1 MSPIRPIGPLLL
13 MGLALFFAAVSPL
26 RAQYEIKGG
35 VSNYLSYRSGGIPV
49 GPSGS
54 PSGSPTI
61 TPQFA
66 NVVETSASTGPISNA
81 SALTARYPST
91 PLVVLQR
98 TSIGNAFASGVPR
111 YFLGDRIVPPAS
123 YVNPSG
129 AVIATS
135 PGFWRAEP
143 VRAAEIVTNPSGAAL
158 KDSTGAAI
166 ANTGGVIV
174 PALAPGV
181 YETFYYSPHAQCV
194 FACQPGQVQVWWRS
208 SLPDPTSN
216 SYILV
221 HETFSVSSAT
231 TSPVRTFYWTEKS
244 FNGPRVTVPSGRI
257 VTVNPV
263 FSNVFPATVPTEFV
277 SVGST
282 PPADPDAQPAA
293 ELRTVW
299 YEKNNGVGEL
309 HCYNVSGR
317 ILIEYLGALRDD
329 GSHEF
334 LGADI
339 VEVSQAADSSTL
351 TVFLGEEIRPA
362 LDDRSLVALPV
373 SSTSSSSSVSY
384 YGSVA
389 RPDGSLA
396 YYAERENTLE
406 DRVIFYWLETLDAG
420 ILPASGLAPGLE
432 LDWPKY
438 LHKYL
443 QAWPSDVGSF
453 AHYTVGHTGSSTATG
468 TGLKFES
475 GKIPALVY
483 QDDEEQDEAVID
495 SLSQRLLVGLGGDLL
510 NRTLLKF
517 TGNNG
522 GVWYVRLMTQ
532 ADDRNGFLESDGGP
546 ALTGTAYVGR
556 RIDPPSAD
564 YTLAGY
570 ISAGTAYSTSA
581 YLNPFSAGIEAA
593 EDGAII
599 PVNALPSG
607 GSTLEVWWF
616 KKVAAPSAE
625 FEDFYVPAKVGRYT
639 LAWRS
644 DDPKIV
650 LASNSG
656 SGDLSAAE
664 TDGFVYVQND
674 SAQPGYNPNEEHAL
688 MLGGRVYALRDD
700 LNVTTAGG
708 FTSQPRVLLQYTDP
722 ADNRPSMTAWEVL
735 REDATYTFVYDTT
748 VPTILNSPM
757 PLPKLALPVDSATG
771 LTKNTEVTPN
781 LDSYPPESL
790 ASGAPSA
797 YTKFTFK
804 DRKGY
809 DWVYRGPH
817 DDAASSGLPVSAPL
831 VNAEFNTGSRGIWT
845 QSGNIATPTVSTA
858 AGTFASSA
866 TNNGDAQVYTS
877 GLTPFAGNSVPSL
890 QIRFKASANV
900 STQLFWGNE
909 DGGFSGSRSLT
920 VSYTGAGAW
929 QTLTFALSG
938 VTGWAGKTINALRFD
953 PVTVA
958 GQTFE
963 IDWIRASAAVPAL
976 GMQWYY
982 TMRDGFWIPGRSA
995 QPAEGTILP
1004 YLRPK
1009 NSDGSF
1015 VGDPVTGTALT
1026 VTYRPAWPSNVP
1038 TMSVG
1043 ETLTLANHGL
1053 PAVRGQTS
1061 AVVLYQ
1067 QSVARSGTAVTSVTL
1082 HDPTRAKTV
1091 LLNAANVGLTRLP
1104 ASAATTMD
1112 SGKTYFQ
1119 LLAPHLQHRF
1129 YFDSTL
1135 GDVGGLVLIGQFV
1148 DEIAGEDYVHLNAL
1162 STDDVAAL
1170 KGIVAST
1177 DADYQKWSNAID
1189 GLSTKVETFIEDPA
1203 KKGTYIADSAQTVTV
1218 GATSLAAISSSD
1230 TAVDSYALTA
1240 TGAGSGFVSLLFGNG
1255 HAFTPAGEPVTV
1267 AIVKVAGQLYTGDLK
1282 SLVASNPLD
1291 EQTALRHSG
1300 DFAAL
1305 PGNYEFDW
1313 RYAPPQ
1319 DGVQPPTY
1327 TYSMA
1332 TALGASPSNLWQ
1344 LATNPSAPLPSSY
1357 PSTQYEFART
1367 FAINNSSYNYS
1378 SGLPG
1383 TVARAASALHFA
1395 GAVPSQIVFSAEL
1408 GAHDGFVLYVNG
1420 TAALASRL
1428 PAGTA
1433 TPSGLESTDARSGLS
1448 TSGLTYQYYVPST
1461 YFVSGDN
1468 RIEVALYSSANAN
1481 AASSLNFRIDTSV
1494 ETDEVVKSGSPWI
1507 KPNGTLSNVVVVGG
1521 SADSPLGNPLL
1532 VFSDNYFTVRYRP
1545 KTGVANA
1552 AGTDWSRWMTPKLV
1566 ESWIKRA
1573 LDGINPFTQRTDD
1586 LYNNPV
1592 STDVSILT
1600 QAGTRWEG
1608 DVALTLDNID
1618 DFGLIEIYETLLN
1631 RAKKL
1636 SIDAG
1641 YDDPGTNDTLLL
1653 TAGYLNDLYI
1663 TLGNEASDDADNP
1676 TISIDGETDSDEV
1689 NTSRFSFEGQV
1700 PSLIDEELALLRGR
1714 DDFLSPGVTTAP
1726 SYNRL
1731 YWNYINGIDSGESIY
1746 AINYDIKEKAG
1757 GPYADGE
1764 LDASDAYYMF
1774 PQGHGD
1780 AYGHYLTA
1788 LTGYYKLLTS
1798 PHFTWTPRSESVDIL
1813 GLTVQIDY
1821 QDERKFAAAA
1831 ANVARVGARVL
1842 DVTARESYRDDTSV
1856 GWSHQ
1861 RDGKYNSTTGLT
1873 RHWGT
1878 DEWASRAGQ
1887 GAYYHWISAN
1897 AMLPDKDTNTQHT
1910 GVQVIDRSTVPELSE
1925 IVSSAIDIQTSL
1937 DNQCAHLNP
1946 LGLANG
1952 AIAFDISPAE
1962 LKAGKTHFEQIYDR
1976 AVRACLNAKAAF
1988 DQACVMNT
1996 RLRNQNNSLDDYNA
2010 AVDDQEDAFEYQLI
2024 EIFGT
2029 AYPGDIGPGKLYSQ
2043 GYTGPDLTHYYFID
2057 QPSVLVDTGS
2067 TVTVNF
2073 REPIALNT
2081 FTDWSLDD
2089 PYNTIRDSAQYVTRT
2104 YQLKPH
2110 NLMQFPP
2117 SGYGTRSQPGSL
2129 QRALLSVYQAQVNAR
2144 EAASL
2149 LDNLNRQFDRDY
2161 QLYTEFRTAYDEAN
2175 AGADEKSAQ
2184 AAANINA
2191 ATAFSSS
2198 AELLGVTA
2206 DFIDAIGESTAESL
2220 PTDAGLSI
2228 DATSVA
2234 RGLSL
2239 FSAATATYSMR
2250 LSGIGLNTAAAYLG
2264 IEADNLSGEADDF
2277 YTQYDWD
2284 NEDKQHVV
2292 EFERLLQKVLNTAY
2306 ELSRRIAE
2314 LQQANEEV
2322 TRLIA
2327 QGNQILARR
2336 EIFRQ
2341 RAAAVIQ
2348 GYRTR
2353 DMTYRTF
2360 RNEALTQYQAL
2371 YDLAAQYTYLATQ
2384 SYDYETGLLGTS
2396 AGRDLIDDIVSTRS
2410 LGDFTLGQPV
2420 ATTGTTGDG
2429 GLASLLARLKS
2440 DWSVVESRLGINNP
2454 DTNGTLFSLRGELFR
2469 IRTDAATTDDDTAW
2483 KQVLEQ
2489 HIMSNVLNDPD
2500 VAQYCRNIRQP
2511 DGSTVPGI
2519 VIPFSTTI
2527 GHGLNFFGLPLAAGD
2542 HAYTPSAY
2550 TTKIYATGLVL
2561 KGYIG
2566 MDPYAIGVPNAGGPA
2581 SSNPDALS
2589 ATPYVYLV
2597 PAGVDSMLAPP
2608 LGTDATAVRSWTVK
2622 DQAIPLPFNLGQSSF
2637 SSTQFFTTNGTLN
2650 EQLWIP
2656 RQHQAFRPVNDPAY
2670 FYSTMPAEFTNSRL
2684 IGRSVWNSQWKLVIP
2699 AYTLLSNEDDA
2710 LDRFVRSVTDIQL
2723 FLRTYSHAGN

>member
-1 MSPIRPIGPLLL
+1 
-13 MGLALFFAAVSPL
+13 MGLALLFAAATPL
-26 RAQYEIKGG
+26 RAQYEIDGG
-35 VSNYLSYRSGGIPV
+35 VSNNLSYRPGGIPV
-49 GPSGS
+49 GPSGT
-54 PSGSPTI
+54 PTGDPAI
-61 TPQFA
+61 TPQFS
-66 NVVETSASTGPISNA
+66 NLVETSASAGPLSNA
-81 SALTARYPST
+81 TALTSRYPSAGGF
-91 PLVVLQR
+91 VLQR
-98 TSIGNAFASGVPR
+98 ASVGSAFASGVPR
-111 YFLGDRIVPPAS
+111 YFLGDRIVPPTG
-123 YVNPSG
+123 YVNSSG
-129 AVIATS
+129 ATIATS
-135 PGFWRAEP
+135 ADFWRAEP
-143 VRAAEIVTNPSGAAL
+143 VRDGEIVINPSGQPL

-174 PALAPGV
+174 PALDPGV
-181 YETFYYSPHAQCV
+181 YETFYYSPHARCV

-208 SLPDPTSN
+208 ALPDASN
-216 SYILV
+216 NYILV

-231 TSPVRTFYWTEKS
+231 TSPVRSFYWTEKS
-244 FNGPRVTVPSGRI
+244 FNGPRISIPSGRI

-263 FSNVFPATVPTEFV
+263 FSNVFPATVDAEYV
-277 SVGST
+277 AVGST

-339 VEVSQAADSSTL
+339 VEVSQSADSSTL
-351 TVFLGEEIRPA
+351 TVYLGEEIRPA
-362 LDDRSLVALPV
+362 LEDPTLVALPV
-373 SSTSSSSSVSY
+373 STTSSSSSVSY
-384 YGSVA
+384 YGSIA

-406 DRVIFYWLETLDAG
+406 DRVVFYWLERLDAAV
-420 ILPASGLAPGLE
+420 LPSSGLAPGLE

-443 QAWPSDVGSF
+443 QAWPDDVGSF
-453 AHYTVGHTGSSTATG
+453 AHYTVSHNGSTADTG
-468 TGLKFES
+468 TGLKFEG
-475 GKIPALVY
+475 GKIPALVF
-483 QDDEEQDEAVID
+483 QDDDEQDEAAID
-495 SLSQRLLVGLGGDLL
+495 SLTQRLLVGLGGDQL
-510 NRTLLKF
+510 NRSLLKF
-517 TGNNG
+517 TGDNG

-532 ADDRNGFLESDGGP
+532 ADDRDGFLEGDGGA

-556 RIDPPSAD
+556 RIDPPSSD

-581 YLNPFSAGIEAA
+581 YKDPFSAGISTA
-593 EDGAII
+593 EEGAII
-599 PVNALPSG
+599 PVNALPNG
-607 GSTLEVWWF
+607 GSTLEIWWF

-625 FEDFYVPAKVGRYT
+625 FSDFYVPAKVGRYT
-639 LAWRS
+639 LAWRT

-656 SGDLSAAE
+656 SGDLSPAQL
-664 TDGFVYVQND
+664 DGFVYVQNNA
-674 SAQPGYNPNEEHAL
+674 AQPGYNPNEEHAL
-688 MLGGRVYALRDD
+688 LLSDRVYALRDD
-700 LNVTTAGG
+700 LNVTTASG
-708 FTSQPRVLLQYTDP
+708 FTSQPRVLLEYPDASDGRP
-722 ADNRPSMTAWEVL
+722 AMTAWEVL
-735 REDATYTFVYDTT
+735 REDSTHTFVYDTT
-748 VPTILNSPM
+748 APVILNSPM
-757 PLPKLALPVDSATG
+757 PLPKLSLPVDSVTG
-771 LTKNTEVTPN
+771 LTRNTEVTPN
-781 LDSYPPESL
+781 LDAYPPETL
-790 ASGAPSA
+790 ASGAPST

-817 DDAASSGLPVSAPL
+817 TDAASSGLPASAPL
-831 VNAEFNTGSRGIWT
+831 ANTEFNTGSKGYWT
-845 QSGNIATPTVSTA
+845 ASSNIATPTVSTST
-858 AGTFASSA
+858 GTFASSA
-866 TNNGDAQVYTS
+866 TGNGDAMFYTS
-877 GLTPFAGNSVPSL
+877 GLPSFAGNSVPTI
-890 QIRFKASANV
+890 QIRMKASANV

-909 DGGFSGSRSLT
+909 DGGTSEARSLR
-920 VSYTGAGAW
+920 VDYTGAGAW
-929 QTLTFALSG
+929 QTLSFSVSTSSN
-938 VTGWAGKTINALRFD
+938 WAGKTINLLRFD
-953 PVTVA
+953 PVTAV

-982 TMRDGFWIPGRSA
+982 TMREDFWIPGLA
-995 QPAEGTILP
+995 TQPAEGTILP

-1009 NSDGSF
+1009 NSDGTYA
-1015 VGDPVTGTALT
+1015 GDPVTGTAFT
-1026 VTYRPAWPSNVP
+1026 VTYRPAWPSDAPN
-1038 TMSVG
+1038 MSVG

-1061 AVVLYQ
+1061 ALVLYQ
-1067 QSVARSGTAVTSVTL
+1067 QSVAQSGTAATSVTL
-1082 HDPTRAKTV
+1082 HDPTRAKSV
-1091 LLNAANVGLTRLP
+1091 LLNAANVGLTTLP
-1104 ASAATTMD
+1104 ASAATTQD

-1119 LLAPHLQHRF
+1119 LLPPHLQQRF
-1129 YFDSTL
+1129 YFDPNL
-1135 GDVGGLVLIGQFV
+1135 GEVGGLMLVGEFV

-1162 STDDVAAL
+1162 SPDDVASL
-1170 KGIVAST
+1170 KGVVDST
-1177 DADYQKWSNAID
+1177 DNDYQKWSNAID
-1189 GLSTKVETFIEDPA
+1189 SLSTKVETFIEDPA

-1218 GATSLAAISSSD
+1218 GATALAAVSSSD

-1255 HAFTPAGEPVTV
+1255 YAFTPVGEPVSIYV
-1267 AIVKVAGQLYTGDLK
+1267 VKIAPQLYTGDLK

-1300 DFAAL
+1300 DFAAH
-1305 PGNYEFDW
+1305 PENYEFEW
-1313 RYAPPQ
+1313 RYAAPQ

-1327 TYSMA
+1327 TYAMA
-1332 TALGASPSNLWQ
+1332 NVLGVSPSNLWL

-1367 FAINNSSYNYS
+1367 LAINNSSYNFS
-1378 SGLPG
+1378 SGYPG
-1383 TVARAASALHFA
+1383 TVAKAASALHFS
-1395 GAVPSQIVFSAEL
+1395 GTVPSQIVFSAEL
-1408 GAHDGFVLYVNG
+1408 GTHDGFVLYVNG

-1428 PAGTA
+1428 PTGIA
-1433 TPSGLESTDARSGLS
+1433 TPAGLESTDARSGLS
-1448 TSGLTYQYYVPST
+1448 TGGLTYQYYVPIS

-1468 RIEVALYSSANAN
+1468 RIEIALYSSANAN
-1481 AASSLNFRIDTSV
+1481 ATSSLDFRIDASV

-1545 KTGVANA
+1545 KEGVSSV

-1631 RAKKL
+1631 RAKNL

-1676 TISIDGETDSDEV
+1676 TISIDGEIGADEV

-1700 PSLIDEELALLRGR
+1700 PSLIEEELGLLRGR

-1731 YWNYINGIDSGESIY
+1731 YWNYIDGIDSGESIY

-1764 LDASDAYYMF
+1764 LDASDAYYLF

-1798 PHFTWTPRSESVDIL
+1798 PYFTWTPRSEAVDIL
-1813 GLTVQIDY
+1813 GLSVQIDY

-1831 ANVARVGARVL
+1831 AAVARTGARIL
-1842 DVTARESYRDDTSV
+1842 DVTARASYRDDASV

-1861 RDGKYNSTTGLT
+1861 RDGSYNSNTGLT
-1873 RHWGT
+1873 RRWGT

-1897 AMLPDKDTNTQHT
+1897 AMLPDVDTNAQHT
-1910 GVQVIDRSTVPELSE
+1910 GIQVIDRTTVPELSE
-1925 IVSSAIDIQTSL
+1925 IVSSAIDIQTTL
-1937 DNQCAHLNP
+1937 DGQCAHLNP

-1952 AIAFDISPAE
+1952 AIAFDISPSA
-1962 LKAGKTHFEQIYDR
+1962 LKSGQTHFEQIYDR
-1976 AVRACLNAKAAF
+1976 AIHACLNAKAAF
-1988 DQACVMNT
+1988 EQACVMNNL
-1996 RLRNQNNSLDDYNA
+1996 LRNQNNSLDDYNA
-2010 AVDDQEDAFEYQLI
+2010 AVDDQENSYEYELI

-2029 AYPGDIGPGKLYSQ
+2029 AYPGDIGPGKLYEQ

-2057 QPSVLVDTGS
+2057 QPSALVDTS
-2067 TVTVNF
+2067 TSVTVNF

-2089 PYNTIRDSAQYVTRT
+2089 PYNTINDPAQYVTRT
-2104 YQLKPH
+2104 YQLDPH
-2110 NLMQFPP
+2110 RLMQFPP

-2129 QRALLSVYQAQVNAR
+2129 QRALLAVYQAQINAR
-2144 EAASL
+2144 EAADE
-2149 LDNLNRQFDRDY
+2149 LDDLNRQFQRDY
-2161 QLYTEFRTAYDEAN
+2161 QLYTEYRTAYDEAN
-2175 AGADEKSAQ
+2175 VGADEKSAQ
-2184 AAANINA
+2184 AAANVNA

-2198 AELLGVTA
+2198 AELIGVTA
-2206 DFIDAIGESTAESL
+2206 DFIDAIGESTSESL
-2220 PTDAGLSI
+2220 PVAAGLAI

-2250 LSGIGLNTAAAYLG
+2250 LSSIGLNTAAAYLQ
-2264 IEADNLSGEADDF
+2264 IEADNLNGEADDF

-2284 NEDKQHVV
+2284 YEDKQHVV
-2292 EFERLLQKVLNTAY
+2292 EFEKLLQKVLGTAY

-2322 TRLIA
+2322 TRLTA
-2327 QGNQILARR
+2327 RGNQILAGR

-2360 RNEALTQYQAL
+2360 RNEALSQYQAL

-2396 AGRDLIDDIVSTRS
+2396 AGHDLIDGIVSTRA

-2420 ATTGTTGDG
+2420 ATTGTNGDG

-2454 DTNGTLFSLRGELFR
+2454 DTNGTVFSLRGELFR
-2469 IRTDAATTDDDTAW
+2469 IRTDSATADDDTAW
-2483 KQVLEQ
+2483 KQILEQ

-2527 GHGLNFFGLPLAAGD
+2527 QQGLNFFGLPLAAGD

-2550 TTKIYATGLVL
+2550 ATKIYATGLVL

-2589 ATPYVYLV
+2589 ATPYVYLI
-2597 PAGVDSMLAPP
+2597 PAGEDAMLAPP
-2608 LGTDATAVRSWTVK
+2608 LGTNATTVRTWAVK
-2622 DQAIPLPFNLGQSSF
+2622 DQAIPLPFNLGQNDF

-2670 FYSTMPAEFTNSRL
+2670 FYSTMPAEFTNTRL
-2684 IGRSVWNSQWKLVIP
+2684 IGRSVWNTQWKLVIP
-2699 AYTLLSNEDDA
+2699 AYTLLNNEDDA